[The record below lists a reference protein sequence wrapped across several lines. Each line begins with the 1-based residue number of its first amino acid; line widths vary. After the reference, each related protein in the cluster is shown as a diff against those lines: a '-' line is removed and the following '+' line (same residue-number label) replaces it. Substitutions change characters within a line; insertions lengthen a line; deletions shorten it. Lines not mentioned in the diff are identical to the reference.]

1 VIDRAEI
8 EAKAA
13 EFAIH
18 TSDVQR
24 DYVFGWVL
32 FGIYSASPLAKLLV
46 LKGGNCFRKAYFP
59 NTRFSRDLDF
69 ATEAAVDETSLC
81 EEFNRVCDF
90 AQAESG
96 IAFDLER
103 NRFELQHEID
113 SRRSVYEVKLYFKD
127 FYGNPDKFTISVT
140 LDVTEFDRIY
150 LPTQNRLL
158 IHPYS
163 DAASCHVELRCLKL
177 EEMLAAKLKS
187 LLQRREV
194 SDLYDLAY
202 SILLNRD
209 LDVDRSEVVSTFL
222 RKTIFEPSPGVA
234 RQLLLELPLNLLQ
247 TAWRKYIICPI
258 QSLLDFDVA
267 VQQFQS
273 FVAEL
278 FASYGAPT
286 YGRFAYFPSELRNPI
301 MQAGAGLNLLRLTYD
316 GVRRDVEPYSLVFKR
331 RKDGY
336 GQEYF
341 YVYDRTGGHQNPGI
355 KALLNPKIHDLEILD
370 QTFTPRYPVELSK
383 AGEHLGAG
391 YFARPF
397 RGGRRR
403 RILSTTPRL
412 VYVVQCAY
420 CNRTFKRT
428 QLNTRLWEHKDGY
441 GNPCYG
447 RYAYLVDQRY
457 ES

>member
-1 VIDRAEI
+1 MIDRTEI
-8 EAKAA
+8 EAKAT

-69 ATEAAVDETSLC
+69 ATETAVLETSLR

-90 AQAESG
+90 AQAQSG
-96 IAFDLER
+96 IVFDLER
-103 NRFELQHEID
+103 NKVELQHEID

-163 DAASCHVELRCLKL
+163 DAVACHAELRCLKL

-209 LDVDRSEVVSTFL
+209 LDVNRSEVVSTFL

-234 RQLLLELPLNLLQ
+234 RQLLLELPLSLLR
-247 TAWRKYIICPI
+247 TAWQKYIICPI
-258 QSLLDFDVA
+258 KSLLDFDIA

-273 FVAEL
+273 FVVEL
-278 FASYGAPT
+278 FAPYGAPT
-286 YGRFAYFPSELRNPI
+286 YGRLRI
-301 MQAGAGLNLLRLTYD
+301 
-316 GVRRDVEPYSLVFKR
+316 S
-331 RKDGY
+331 
-336 GQEYF
+336 
-341 YVYDRTGGHQNPGI
+341 
-355 KALLNPKIHDLEILD
+355 LLNYEI
-370 QTFTPRYPVELSK
+370 R
-383 AGEHLGAG
+383 
-391 YFARPF
+391 
-397 RGGRRR
+397 
-403 RILSTTPRL
+403 
-412 VYVVQCAY
+412 
-420 CNRTFKRT
+420 
-428 QLNTRLWEHKDGY
+428 
-441 GNPCYG
+441 
-447 RYAYLVDQRY
+447 
-457 ES
+457 

>member
-69 ATEAAVDETSLC
+69 ATEAAVDETSLR
-81 EEFNRVCDF
+81 EEFNRVCNF
-90 AQAESG
+90 AQAQSG
-96 IAFDLER
+96 VVFDLER
-103 NRFELQHEID
+103 NKVALQHQID
-113 SRRSVYEVKLYFKD
+113 RRRSIYDVKLYFKD

-150 LPTQNRLL
+150 LPTQKRFL

-163 DAASCHVELRCLKL
+163 DAALCSAEVRCMKL
-177 EEMLAAKLKS
+177 EEMLAEKLKC
-187 LLQRREV
+187 LLQRRGV
-194 SDLYDLAY
+194 SDVYDLAY
-202 SILLNRD
+202 SIFLNRD
-209 LDVDRSEVVSTFL
+209 LAVDRSQVVSTFL

-234 RQLLLELPLNLLQ
+234 RQLLLELPLGLLKA
-247 TAWRKYIICPI
+247 AWQKYIICPI
-258 QSLLDFDVA
+258 QGVLDFDLA
-267 VQQFQS
+267 LEQIQS
-273 FVAEL
+273 FVTQL
-278 FASYGAPT
+278 FAPYGPAT
-286 YGRFAYFPSELRNPI
+286 YGRFAFFPSELRNPI
-301 MQAGAGLNLLRLTYD
+301 MQAGAELKLVTLTYD

-331 RKDGY
+331 RKTDGY

-341 YVYDRTGGHQNPGI
+341 YVYDRTGGHGNPGI
-355 KALLNPKIHDLEILD
+355 KALLNPKIHDLEIIEE
-370 QTFTPRYPVELSK
+370 TFTPRYPVELSK
-383 AGEHLGAG
+383 AGEHLGVG

-397 RGGRRR
+397 GGGRRR
-403 RILSTTPRL
+403 ATKPGWVYTIQCNYCDRPFRRRERNTTLR
-412 VYVVQCAY
+412 
-420 CNRTFKRT
+420 
-428 QLNTRLWEHKDGY
+428 EHKDKY

-447 RYAYLVDQRY
+447 RVGYLIAQDY
-457 ES
+457 EL

>member
-1 VIDRAEI
+1 MIERSEI
-8 EAKAA
+8 EAKAT

-18 TSDVQR
+18 TSNVQR

-32 FGIYSASPLAKLLV
+32 FGIYCGSPLADKLV
-46 LKGGNCFRKAYFP
+46 LKGGNCFRKAYFS

-69 ATEAAVDETSLC
+69 ATETAVDESFLR
-81 EEFNRVCDF
+81 EEFNRVCNF
-90 AQAESG
+90 AQTHSG
-96 IAFDLER
+96 IVFDLER
-103 NRFELQHEID
+103 NKVELQHEID
-113 SRRSVYEVKLYFKD
+113 SRRSIYEVKLYFKD

-150 LPTQNRLL
+150 LPTQTRLL

-163 DAASCHVELRCLKL
+163 DAESCRVELRCLKL
-177 EEMLAAKLKS
+177 EEMLAAKLKC

-202 SILLNRD
+202 SIFLNRD
-209 LDVDRSEVVSTFL
+209 LAVDRSEVVSTFL

-234 RQLLLELPLNLLQ
+234 RQLLLELPLGLLK
-247 TAWRKYIICPI
+247 TAWQKYIICPI
-258 QSLLDFDVA
+258 QSVLDFDFA
-267 VQQFQS
+267 VQRFQS
-273 FVAEL
+273 FIAEL
-278 FASYGAPT
+278 FAPYGVAT

-301 MQAGAGLNLLRLTYD
+301 MQAGEGLNLLRLTYD

-341 YVYDRTGGHQNPGI
+341 YVYDRTGGHRNPGI
-355 KALLNPKIHDLEILD
+355 KALLNPKIRDLEILPE
-370 QTFTPRYPVELSK
+370 TFTPRYPVELSK

-397 RGGRRR
+397 GGGRRR
-403 RILSTTPRL
+403 VRTGWIYTI
-412 VYVVQCAY
+412 QCNY
-420 CNRTFKRT
+420 CSRTFKRREA
-428 QLNTRLWEHKDGY
+428 NTVLKEHKDSY
-441 GNPCYG
+441 GNLCYG
-447 RYAYLVDQRY
+447 RVGYVVSQDY

>member
-1 VIDRAEI
+1 MIDRGEI
-8 EAKAA
+8 ETKAN
-13 EFAIH
+13 EFGIH
-18 TSDVQR
+18 TSNVQR
-24 DYVFGWVL
+24 DYVFGWLL
-32 FGIYSASPLAKLLV
+32 FGIYSGSPLADKLV
-46 LKGGNCFRKAYFP
+46 LKGGNCFRKAYFS

-69 ATEAAVDETSLC
+69 ATETAVDENFLR
-81 EEFNRVCDF
+81 EEFNRICIF
-90 AQAESG
+90 AQTQSS
-96 IAFDLER
+96 IVFNLER
-103 NRFELQHEID
+103 NKVELQHEID
-113 SRRSVYEVKLYFKD
+113 NRRSVYEVKLYFKD
-127 FYGNPDKFTISVT
+127 FYGNPEKFTISVT

-150 LPTQNRLL
+150 LPTQKRFL

-163 DAASCHVELRCLKL
+163 DAESCRVELRCLKL

-194 SDLYDLAY
+194 SDLYDLAH

-234 RQLLLELPLNLLQ
+234 RQLLLELPLSLLKS
-247 TAWRKYIICPI
+247 AWRKYIICPT
-258 QSLLDFDVA
+258 QSLLDFDAA
-267 VQQFQS
+267 VQQFRS

-278 FASYGAPT
+278 FAPYGAAT

-316 GVRRDVEPYSLVFKR
+316 GVRRDIEPYSLVFKR

-355 KALLNPKIHDLEILD
+355 KALLNPKIHDLEIL
-370 QTFTPRYPVELSK
+370 QETFTPRYPVELSK
-383 AGEHLGAG
+383 AGEYLGVG

-397 RGGRRR
+397 GGGRRR
-403 RILSTTPRL
+403 ITRSGW
-412 VYVVQCAY
+412 VYTIQCNY
-420 CNRTFKRT
+420 CERTFKRRER
-428 QLNTRLWEHKDGY
+428 NTTLREHKDKY
-441 GNPCYG
+441 GNVCFG
-447 RYAYLVDQRY
+447 RIGYVIDQDY
-457 ES
+457 EP

>member
-1 VIDRAEI
+1 MIERGEI
-8 EAKAA
+8 EAKAT

-18 TSDVQR
+18 TSNVQR
-24 DYVFGWVL
+24 DYVFGWL
-32 FGIYSASPLAKLLV
+32 LYGIYTGSPLGGILW

-69 ATEAAVDETSLC
+69 ATQTAVNENFLR
-81 EEFNRVCDF
+81 EEFNRVCDL
-90 AQAESG
+90 AQSRAG
-96 IAFDLER
+96 IVFDRDR
-103 NRFELQHEID
+103 NKVEIQQEID

-150 LPTQNRLL
+150 LPTQKRFL

-163 DAASCHVELRCLKL
+163 DASLCRAEVHCLKL
-177 EEMLAAKLKS
+177 EEMLADKLKC

-202 SILLNRD
+202 SIFLNRD
-209 LDVDRSEVVSTFL
+209 LAVDRSQVVSTFL

-234 RQLLLELPLNLLQ
+234 RQLLLELPLGLLK
-247 TAWRKYIICPI
+247 TAWQKYIICPI
-258 QSLLDFDVA
+258 QSVLDFDLA

-273 FVAEL
+273 FIAEL
-278 FASYGAPT
+278 FAPYGVPT

-301 MQAGAGLNLLRLTYD
+301 MQAGEGLNLLRLTYD

-341 YVYDRTGGHQNPGI
+341 YVYDRTGGHRNPGI
-355 KALLNPKIHDLEILD
+355 KALLNPKIRDLEILPE
-370 QTFTPRYPVELSK
+370 TFTPRYPVELSK
-383 AGEHLGAG
+383 AGEYLGAG

-397 RGGRRR
+397 GGGRRR
-403 RILSTTPRL
+403 ARTGWTYAI
-412 VYVVQCAY
+412 QCNY
-420 CNRTFKRT
+420 CSRTFRRREA
-428 QLNTRLWEHKDGY
+428 NTVLKEHKDGY
-441 GNPCYG
+441 GNICYG
-447 RYAYLVDQRY
+447 RTGYVIDQDY
-457 ES
+457 KS